1 MDAEQKKLRHPMA
14 KARKGLSNSVNCH
27 VRLRLEPVGA
37 VVCMTDAAQL
47 HSMVFSLLSTL
58 MYIHGYGFV
67 HRDIRL
73 DNVLKV
79 TDGWLLIDW
88 ELAGRADQMVWW
100 KGTMLLEVVLHK
112 VEPYTCKTDLWQLG
126 MLIKTLLAT
135 ADLVVTSFAD
145 KLLAGN
151 FASAAHAQAS
161 MWSLET

>member
-1 MDAEQKKLRHPMA
+1 MA

-73 DNVLKV
+73 DNFLKV

-100 KGTMLLEVVLHK
+100 KGTNTGGGATQSRTLHLQNRSMAAWHA
-112 VEPYTCKTDLWQLG
+112 YQDLISNG
-126 MLIKTLLAT
+126 RFSCYIIC
-135 ADLVVTSFAD
+135 
-145 KLLAGN
+145 
-151 FASAAHAQAS
+151 
-161 MWSLET
+161 